1 MDSELVELIVR
12 SWLDHIDYTIT
23 DTVDKVI
30 TQTMESKL
38 FMGPFKM
45 VFITQLFDLHTYL
58 AHVFEPTLNLLNHTD
73 DIDSIVD

>member
-12 SWLDHIDYTIT
+12 SWLDHIDYTIM
-23 DTVDKVI
+23 DTVDKVT
-30 TQTMESKL
+30 TQTMEYEL

-45 VFITQLFDLHTYL
+45 AFTTQLFDLHTYL
-58 AHVFEPTLNLLNHTD
+58 AFVFEPTLNLLNHTD

>member
-12 SWLDHIDYTIT
+12 SWLDNIDYTIT

-30 TQTMESKL
+30 TQTMESEL

-45 VFITQLFDLHTYL
+45 VFIT
-58 AHVFEPTLNLLNHTD
+58 
-73 DIDSIVD
+73 